1 MNFDFHAMP
10 TNAAYL
16 QRVLDEIAGAQLI
29 RLLDDNDTAYLFKH
43 ALVQD
48 TTYTSLLRQD
58 RKRLHRLVAESLE
71 RMNSERLDEF
81 APRLAEHFEE
91 AGETARALVYLERA
105 AAKAATHFA
114 NREALGFYTRALDA
128 AHELHTDTLDSLYRA
143 RGVVYE
149 RIGKFDEACAD
160 LENSLRIAQ
169 QTGNARAEWQSTMD
183 LGFAWTARDYVRAG
197 EYSERALDL
206 ARASGDTARI
216 AHSLNRVGNWYVNK
230 GEPQR
235 ATVFHVEAL
244 EMFETLHDARGLAET
259 QDFLSMASWIGADY
273 ANAEKHATTA
283 LALFESLGDPLAIA
297 NMRIVSYVKYAM
309 LQASTVAAAANAR
322 PVHDDEFEV
331 LRELRQL
338 GWRAGEAFGL
348 MVLGE
353 GFAAYGDYAR
363 GLELEREAAALAREI
378 NHSQWLAGATML
390 YGEIL
395 AQLLNFE
402 RAQPY
407 LENALPLARELGSA
421 HWILVASS
429 FLACTLIAQNKLNAA
444 QTILDAALTAN
455 PRAQSVGQRQAWAA
469 RVELSLAQHNTDAA
483 LEALDLLWRDSAQ
496 ATPDTVIPRL
506 WLLRAL
512 AMKQNRD
519 TAQAERL
526 LHAAH
531 QQAQHAQQP
540 GWEWRSAAAL
550 AQLYRAQGRDDD
562 AQDRANHAQ
571 ATVMRL
577 SNPLSDTTLR
587 ENFRARAMKMI
598 WDD

>member
-1 MNFDFHAMP
+1 LN
-10 TNAAYL
+10 
-16 QRVLDEIAGAQLI
+16 EISHAQLI
-29 RLLDDNDTAYLFKH
+29 RRAEGEPNAFWFKH

-48 TTYTSLLRQD
+48 TTYASLLRQD
-58 RKRLHRLVAESLE
+58 RKRLHRLVAETLE
-71 RMNSERLDEF
+71 RLNPERLDEL

-105 AAKAATHFA
+105 AENAAARYA

-128 AHELHTDTLDSLYRA
+128 AQALHTDTRDSLHRA

-149 RIGKFDEACAD
+149 RVGRFDEACAD
-160 LENSLRIAQ
+160 LETALRIAEQ
-169 QTGNARAEWQSTMD
+169 DGDTLAEWQSLMD
-183 LGFAWTARDYVRAG
+183 LGFAWTARDYARAG
-197 EYSERALDL
+197 EYFEKALDL

-230 GEPQR
+230 DEPQR
-235 ATVFHVEAL
+235 ATVFHGEAL
-244 EMFETLHDARGLAET
+244 EMFEARDDARGLAET
-259 QDFLSMASWIGADY
+259 QDYLSMASWIGADY
-273 ANAEKHATTA
+273 ANAEKHADTA

-309 LQASTVAAAANAR
+309 LQGSTVAASANVR
-322 PVHDDEFEV
+322 PVRDDEIEV
-331 LRELRQL
+331 LQELRQL

-353 GFAAYGDYAR
+353 AFAAYGDYAR
-363 GLELEREAAALAREI
+363 GLEWEREAAALAREI

-407 LENALPLARELGSA
+407 LENALALARDLGSA
-421 HWILVASS
+421 HWVLMSSS

-444 QTILDAALTAN
+444 QAILDAALTAN
-455 PRAQSVGQRQAWAA
+455 PRAQSVGQRQVWAA

-496 ATPDTVIPRL
+496 VTPDTVIPRL
-506 WLLRAL
+506 WLLRAQAMRQKNDL
-512 AMKQNRD
+512 AR
-519 TAQAERL
+519 AERL

-531 QQAQHAQQP
+531 EQARHAQQP

-571 ATVMRL
+571 AIVKRL

-587 ENFRARAMKMI
+587 ENFLGRAMQMI
-598 WDD
+598 WDA